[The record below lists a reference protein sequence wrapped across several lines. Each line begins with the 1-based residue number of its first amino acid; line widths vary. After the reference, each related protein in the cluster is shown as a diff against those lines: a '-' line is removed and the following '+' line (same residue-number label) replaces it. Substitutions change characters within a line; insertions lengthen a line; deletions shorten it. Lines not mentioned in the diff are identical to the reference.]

1 LCDQVGHIWRGKRVR
16 KAAAEDRVSTANG
29 LENLGETRYRIR
41 DIVVVVS
48 SSGFMG
54 FNKQFPGFL
63 CELVLWVMVRRPA
76 FVGRGRGR
84 AATSS
89 ARSTVVVVVGRGVKA
104 EKREINGF
112 IF

>member
-1 LCDQVGHIWRGKRVR
+1 
-16 KAAAEDRVSTANG
+16 
-29 LENLGETRYRIR
+29 
-41 DIVVVVS
+41 
-48 SSGFMG
+48 
-54 FNKQFPGFL
+54 
-63 CELVLWVMVRRPA
+63 MVRRPA